1 VKTDVYKALQAAID
15 AFLCTQPVD
24 NSYFPRPLMIEGI
37 VTIRKLDFLGS
48 TRIAD
53 GVTFVL

>member
-37 VTIRKLDFLGS
+37 VTIRKLGS